1 MVVEGS
7 VAVDMSGGRLGKG
20 GGYGDM
26 EISHLVEVSSINI
39 NTPVVSTVHD
49 IQIID
54 DVPNESH
61 DQKINMIV
69 TPQNV
74 FRINP

>member
-1 MVVEGS
+1 
-7 VAVDMSGGRLGKG
+7 
-20 GGYGDM
+20 M
-26 EISHLVEVSSINI
+26 EISHLLEIGSIKF

-49 IQIID
+49 IQIIE

-74 FRINP
+74 IRINPY

>member
-26 EISHLVEVSSINI
+26 EISHLMEVGSTKF

-49 IQIID
+49 IQIIE
-54 DVPNESH
+54 DVPKEAH

-69 TPQNV
+69 TPKNV
-74 FRINP
+74 FRINH